1 MDSTKEQM
9 TFQVVEVN
17 ENEDDSADIVVRC
30 GQFVFVFGS
39 LRVPDPE
46 QSGFIDVDYDLS
58 VALMHPDGSYDW
70 LKEEQISP
78 SLQEQAGRILESV
91 IGEDDE

>member
-1 MDSTKEQM
+1 M

-17 ENEDDSADIVVRC
+17 ENKDGSADIVVRS
-30 GQFVFVFGS
+30 GRHVFVFGS
-39 LRVPDPE
+39 LSVPDPE